1 LPQQPVRFAF
11 HERRRAMI
19 FSLSRR
25 A

>member
-11 HERRRAMI
+11 HERRWAMI